1 MKKRVLSCVLSALTM
16 SSVFAFRVSAVT
28 VERNNPLSVALPSQ
42 AEQIVEEALEGKTD
56 ASECVYFAPYQ
67 SYANGCIEM
76 VTVLTPEQTYGLKT
90 KAQENIVTVYM
101 QPTTY
106 ATFVV
111 YSKIDCTERLEAL
124 AGDIGEVQC
133 LRSEEAPAQPGIAE
147 TTSSTPHTDSDG
159 TVYPYTFTLTSLHS
173 DASESDKA
181 LWAYTTYNALTEAAD
196 NAPKFEVWTDHG
208 SLGTEVG
215 HYVLPSA
222 ADWNNEGLARV
233 PNDSFIP
240 GYASYRSEWYYYTG
254 DEPVQNGVPQET
266 GLVIYQVYE
275 PFVSLTALHSTEE
288 AFVSAITDSF
298 PGAAKTGTDA
308 AKDARFVYSVWSN
321 AYRTSA
327 SIRDTSYDIAGMETY
342 ADAFYETA
350 KDAFDLQQYVYYRR
364 TGFSNQG
371 WAVWWKFGNTFDP
384 LVSTET
390 LAKQFSEIRA
400 YLAENEPDWH
410 AEEEADGTV
419 LAICPNESIAEGVT
433 FEEYTAVLAGITAAT
448 GYKVQAYWTELG
460 GFEVAENGE
469 KRYMETKTPVFG
481 DVDGDGEVT
490 AKDAQA
496 ALTAAGDIMAGLDS
510 SLVSE
515 QLTIADVDGD
525 GEVTAKDA
533 QYILIYAGNTNSE
546 IACTWRSITGNPNA
560 PDESNL

>member
-1 MKKRVLSCVLSALTM
+1 MKKMKVLSF
-16 SSVFAFRVSAVT
+16 FAA
-28 VERNNPLSVALPSQ
+28 
-42 AEQIVEEALEGKTD
+42 
-56 ASECVYFAPYQ
+56 
-67 SYANGCIEM
+67 CI
-76 VTVLTPEQTYGLKT
+76 LCG
-90 KAQENIVTVYM
+90 
-101 QPTTY
+101 
-106 ATFVV
+106 
-111 YSKIDCTERLEAL
+111 
-124 AGDIGEVQC
+124 G
-133 LRSEEAPAQPGIAE
+133 
-147 TTSSTPHTDSDG
+147 
-159 TVYPYTFTLTSLHS
+159 TFTVAA
-173 DASESDKA
+173 AS
-181 LWAYTTYNALTEAAD
+181 
-196 NAPKFEVWTDHG
+196 
-208 SLGTEVG
+208 
-215 HYVLPSA
+215 
-222 ADWNNEGLARV
+222 DWNNERLTRV

-240 GYASYRSEWYYYTG
+240 GDASHLSEWYYYPD

-266 GLVIYQVYE
+266 GLVIYQVNE

-298 PGAAKTGTDA
+298 PGAVKAGTSA
-308 AKDARFVYSVWSN
+308 AKNARFVYSVWSN

-327 SIRDTSYDIAGMETY
+327 SIRDTSYDIAGMEAC

-350 KDAFDLQQYVYYRR
+350 KDAFNLQQYVYYRR

-371 WAVWWKFGNTFDP
+371 YAVWWKFGNTLAP

-448 GYKVQAYWTELG
+448 GYKVQAEWTSMG

-525 GEVTAKDA
+525 GEVTVKDA

>member
-1 MKKRVLSCVLSALTM
+1 MKKNLKVRICAVITAAAALM
-16 SSVFAFRVSAVT
+16 
-28 VERNNPLSVALPSQ
+28 
-42 AEQIVEEALEGKTD
+42 I
-56 ASECVYFAPYQ
+56 
-67 SYANGCIEM
+67 
-76 VTVLTPEQTYGLKT
+76 
-90 KAQENIVTVYM
+90 
-101 QPTTY
+101 
-106 ATFVV
+106 
-111 YSKIDCTERLEAL
+111 CTA
-124 AGDIGEVQC
+124 IPC
-133 LRSEEAPAQPGIAE
+133 
-147 TTSSTPHTDSDG
+147 
-159 TVYPYTFTLTSLHS
+159 
-173 DASESDKA
+173 
-181 LWAYTTYNALTEAAD
+181 
-196 NAPKFEVWTDHG
+196 
-208 SLGTEVG
+208 
-215 HYVLPSA
+215 SA
-222 ADWNNEGLARV
+222 ASDWNNERLTRV

-240 GYASYRSEWYYYTG
+240 GDASHLSEWYYYPD

-266 GLVIYQVYE
+266 GLVIYQVNE
-275 PFVSLTALHSTEE
+275 PFVSLTALRSTEE

-298 PGAAKTGTDA
+298 PGAVKAGTSA

-327 SIRDTSYDIAGMETY
+327 SIRDTSYDIAGMEAC

-350 KDAFDLQQYVYYRR
+350 KDAFDLQEYVYYRR

-469 KRYMETKTPVFG
+469 KRYMETKKPVFG

-496 ALTAAGDIMAGLDS
+496 ALSAAGDIRLGLTPQIS
-510 SLVSE
+510 TE
-515 QLTIADVDGD
+515 GIAAADVDGD
-525 GEVTAKDA
+525 GTLTVKDA
-533 QYILIYAGNTNSE
+533 QYILMYYANTRAE
-546 IACTWRSITGNPNA
+546 IECSWQSLTGNPNA
-560 PDESNL
+560 PAESSLT